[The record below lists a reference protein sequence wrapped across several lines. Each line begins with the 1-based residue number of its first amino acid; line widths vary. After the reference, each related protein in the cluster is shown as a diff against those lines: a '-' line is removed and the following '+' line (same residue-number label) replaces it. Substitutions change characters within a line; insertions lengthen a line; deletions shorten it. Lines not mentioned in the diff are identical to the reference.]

1 MAIVFKVCF
10 ETQQH
15 KFKLS
20 FLTLTPH
27 LFDLK
32 SILCLLLCQV
42 PAQGVGIST
51 AAVRVK
57 YKCSNRPGGGISADT
72 ACVFVSTCV
81 QVSIGI
87 PWRGQSWPGLYMPD
101 LRFFLPLNV
110 FLTAHPVSGKD
121 RNSPQYVFVIPHIV
135 CYKVFMFKYFY
146 WNCTGGALFC
156 FVL

>member
-1 MAIVFKVCF
+1 MCVYRSVSYRLYAGFLLHYIITAQRAAIFLCPRYPQLPSAFMAIVFKVCF

-81 QVSIGI
+81 
-87 PWRGQSWPGLYMPD
+87 
-101 LRFFLPLNV
+101 
-110 FLTAHPVSGKD
+110 
-121 RNSPQYVFVIPHIV
+121 
-135 CYKVFMFKYFY
+135 
-146 WNCTGGALFC
+146 
-156 FVL
+156 